1 MYTKIDVYK
10 ANAVLRQQETIT
22 SGSQKAF
29 KTYFNFKCEE
39 WSGLTKRA
47 VFKSGSVTKE
57 VLLETTHICEI
68 PWEVLKEPN
77 VRLEIGVYGT
87 DETGVVLP
95 TVWVSAGDIKQGTE
109 QSEESQSPTPDIW
122 EQVTSTIGNPENLK
136 TSAKDNIVNAVNEV
150 KDSADAAMKEAKKPI
165 AHKDTTGRDQP
176 EQHPI
181 SAITGLETEL
191 KGKVK
196 RSEIGDT
203 FEFSQDSG
211 KLNVKIADVVEKG
224 NTSPVSSNA
233 VNESVEEIYNYQ
245 PQIGDNENWFIYDR
259 SSHSYVDTGKPSR
272 GHRGDKGDTGDTGPQ
287 GEPGPKGPPGEPGP
301 KGDTGPRGEP
311 GPEGPMG
318 PEGPQGPKG
327 DKGETGETGP
337 MGPQGPIGPQGEQ
350 GPKGETG
357 AQGPQGPAGETG
369 PQGEP
374 GPKGDTGPQ
383 GEPGEQGPAGPQGEP
398 GPEGPAG
405 PKGDSGLGV
414 PVPTA
419 QDAGKVP
426 MVNASG
432 DGYELNKVAVDAYT
446 KAESDARYAPIAV
459 AIRPTVTGETISV
472 NDSVEWPLQGLTLYG
487 KSTQDGIPSP
497 ESPVPIVSAG
507 ASGRIETTITG
518 KNLLTGRLYH
528 GKYQIGIA
536 FIKDETAVSLP
547 YAPKREEY
555 GICYAV
561 SVKKGVTYTFS
572 VTNPNTN
579 AKLLLALY
587 RTFEDATDP
596 NNAISHI
603 ENITPITPSEDGIL
617 VCLISSTW
625 TDGITTIHECTA
637 SELLQ
642 LEIGSTATAYE
653 APHSQSITSSTPNG
667 LPGIPVDSGGN
678 YTDAS
683 GQQWVCDEVDFGVG
697 THTQRISKINSYN
710 SETVGNIWMSTTG
723 QLTPGAT
730 VLYRLDNFIV
740 SNLDA
745 EMIADYEA
753 LTTYAPVT
761 NIMTDSTPSA
771 GLSVR
776 YVADVQKYIDN
787 KLSTINTQLLEV
799 KTNV

>member
-29 KTYFNFKCEE
+29 KAYFNFKCEE

-68 PWEVLKEPN
+68 PWEVLKKPN

-181 SAITGLETEL
+181 SAITGLEAEL

-211 KLNVKIADVVEKG
+211 KLNVKIADVVAKG

-245 PQIGDNENWFIYDR
+245 PQIGDNENWFIYNR

-287 GEPGPKGPPGEPGP
+287 GEPGPAGAQ
-301 KGDTGPRGEP
+301 GPRGES

-318 PEGPQGPKG
+318 PEGPQG
-327 DKGETGETGP
+327 
-337 MGPQGPIGPQGEQ
+337 I
-350 GPKGETG
+350 
-357 AQGPQGPAGETG
+357 QGPQGPQGERGETG
-369 PQGEP
+369 PQGP
-374 GPKGDTGPQ
+374 QGLKGDTGSQGAPGPQ
-383 GEPGEQGPAGPQGEP
+383 GETGPQGVPGAAATISGATASVDDTSGTPEVSVELGGTAQDRTFAFAFSGLKGAPGEPGVQGPAGPQGNP

-405 PKGDSGLGV
+405 PKGDPGLGV
-414 PVPTA
+414 PAPTA

-432 DGYELNKVAVDAYT
+432 DGYELNEVAVDAYT
-446 KAESDARYAPIAV
+446 KAESDARYAPIAA

-472 NDSVEWPLQGLTLYG
+472 NDSVEWPLQGLTVYG
-487 KSTQDGIPSP
+487 KSTQDGTPTPDNPI
-497 ESPVPIVSAG
+497 PIVSAG
-507 ASGRIETTITG
+507 DGGTITV
-518 KNLLTGRLYH
+518 T
-528 GKYQIGIA
+528 
-536 FIKDETAVSLP
+536 VSDGADQSQTLP
-547 YAPKREEY
+547 
-555 GICYAV
+555 V
-561 SVKKGVTYTFS
+561 
-572 VTNPNTN
+572 
-579 AKLLLALY
+579 
-587 RTFEDATDP
+587 
-596 NNAISHI
+596 
-603 ENITPITPSEDGIL
+603 
-617 VCLISSTW
+617 
-625 TDGITTIHECTA
+625 
-637 SELLQ
+637 
-642 LEIGSTATAYE
+642 
-653 APHSQSITSSTPNG
+653 STPTG

-678 YTDAS
+678 YTDAN
-683 GQQWVCDEVDFGVG
+683 GQQWVCDEIDFRRGKYVQRVKKFVATNDTDIRSMNPYWTNPLDTVQPFRVQGWLGEIINRSKLMSENFKNENPWNQPVEAAWTVEQSVDFNIYNERLG
-697 THTQRISKINSYN
+697 TNA
-710 SETVGNIWMSTTG
+710 ETTAEEAVAALKEWLVDNPLTFLCQLVTHIETDLTPEQLQAYAALKAYAPSTTI
-723 QLTPGAT
+723 Q
-730 VLYRLDNFIV
+730 
-740 SNLDA
+740 
-745 EMIADYEA
+745 
-753 LTTYAPVT
+753 
-761 NIMTDSTPSA
+761 TDSTPAA
-771 GLSVR
+771 GLAAR
-776 YVADVQKYIDN
+776 YVADAQKYIDN

>member
-1 MYTKIDVYK
+1 
-10 ANAVLRQQETIT
+10 
-22 SGSQKAF
+22 
-29 KTYFNFKCEE
+29 
-39 WSGLTKRA
+39 
-47 VFKSGSVTKE
+47 
-57 VLLETTHICEI
+57 
-68 PWEVLKEPN
+68 
-77 VRLEIGVYGT
+77 
-87 DETGVVLP
+87 
-95 TVWVSAGDIKQGTE
+95 
-109 QSEESQSPTPDIW
+109 
-122 EQVTSTIGNPENLK
+122 
-136 TSAKDNIVNAVNEV
+136 
-150 KDSADAAMKEAKKPI
+150 
-165 AHKDTTGRDQP
+165 
-176 EQHPI
+176 
-181 SAITGLETEL
+181 
-191 KGKVK
+191 
-196 RSEIGDT
+196 
-203 FEFSQDSG
+203 
-211 KLNVKIADVVEKG
+211 
-224 NTSPVSSNA
+224 
-233 VNESVEEIYNYQ
+233 
-245 PQIGDNENWFIYDR
+245 
-259 SSHSYVDTGKPSR
+259 
-272 GHRGDKGDTGDTGPQ
+272 
-287 GEPGPKGPPGEPGP
+287 
-301 KGDTGPRGEP
+301 
-311 GPEGPMG
+311 
-318 PEGPQGPKG
+318 
-327 DKGETGETGP
+327 
-337 MGPQGPIGPQGEQ
+337 
-350 GPKGETG
+350 
-357 AQGPQGPAGETG
+357 
-369 PQGEP
+369 
-374 GPKGDTGPQ
+374 
-383 GEPGEQGPAGPQGEP
+383 
-398 GPEGPAG
+398 
-405 PKGDSGLGV
+405 
-414 PVPTA
+414 
-419 QDAGKVP
+419 

-446 KAESDARYAPIAV
+446 KAESDARYAPIAA
-459 AIRPTVTGETISV
+459 AIRPTVTGETINV

-487 KSTQDGIPSP
+487 KSTQDGTPSP

-507 ASGRIETTITG
+507 ASGSIETTITG
-518 KNLLTGRLYH
+518 KNLLTGRLYY
-528 GKYQIGIA
+528 GKYGYVIA
-536 FIKDETAVSLP
+536 YIKNETAVSLP
-547 YAPKREEY
+547 YVPKKEVD

-596 NNAISHI
+596 NNAISHT

-617 VCLISSTW
+617 VCLIAGTW

-761 NIMTDSTPSA
+761 NIMTDNTPSA

-776 YVADVQKYIDN
+776 YVADAQKYIDN
-787 KLSTINTQLLEV
+787 KLSTINAQLLEV

>member
-29 KTYFNFKCEE
+29 KAYFNFKCEE

-68 PWEVLKEPN
+68 PWEVLIEPN

-150 KDSADAAMKEAKKPI
+150 KDSADAAMKEAKRPI

-181 SAITGLETEL
+181 SAITGLEAEL

-245 PQIGDNENWFIYDR
+245 PQIGDNENWFIYNR
-259 SSHSYVDTGKPSR
+259 SSRSYVDTGKPSR

-287 GEPGPKGPPGEPGP
+287 GES
-301 KGDTGPRGEP
+301 

-327 DKGETGETGP
+327 DKGDTGETGP

-357 AQGPQGPAGETG
+357 AQGPQGPAGEPG

-405 PKGDSGLGV
+405 PNGDPGLGV

-426 MVNASG
+426 MVNTSG
-432 DGYELNKVAVDAYT
+432 DGYELNEVTVDAYT
-446 KAESDARYAPIAV
+446 KAESDARYAPIAA

-487 KSTQDGIPSP
+487 KSTQDGTPTPDNPI
-497 ESPVPIVSAG
+497 PIVSAG
-507 ASGRIETTITG
+507 EDGEIKVSVMGG
-518 KNLLTGRLYH
+518 NLLPNQMIQEYYINSLGSLVGGFFPENKAKVLDAIV
-528 GKYQIGIA
+528 GKTYYITRQYPGTRFRAACVDKLPETHVERIQTTSHAVADTSTQLTIKATSQIIVIDIGEDDPTNSGFDGLMVSFYPDTPYQPYVLQTL
-536 FIKDETAVSLP
+536 TA
-547 YAPKREEY
+547 
-555 GICYAV
+555 
-561 SVKKGVTYTFS
+561 
-572 VTNPNTN
+572 
-579 AKLLLALY
+579 
-587 RTFEDATDP
+587 
-596 NNAISHI
+596 
-603 ENITPITPSEDGIL
+603 
-617 VCLISSTW
+617 
-625 TDGITTIHECTA
+625 
-637 SELLQ
+637 
-642 LEIGSTATAYE
+642 
-653 APHSQSITSSTPNG
+653 STPNG
-667 LPGIPVDSGGN
+667 LPGIPVTSDGN
-678 YTDAS
+678 YTDAD
-683 GQQWVCDEVDFGVG
+683 GQQWVCDEVDFGMG
-697 THTQRISKINSYN
+697 THTQLIGKINSYN

-730 VLYRLDNFIV
+730 VLYKLDNPIV
-740 SNLDA
+740 SNLDTD
-745 EMIADYEA
+745 MIADYKA

-776 YVADVQKYIDN
+776 YVADAQKYIDN